1 MSQSRVA
8 NKYRLTSWQWLFL
21 ATIGFLWLAPV
32 LPLAIQSLAFQWH
45 WPDLLPEVWWLT
57 AREQA
62 RLPIGWDYIFSPYS
76 HLYEAFMNTLIIGVS
91 VTLITLIICLPAARV
106 LAKYPFKLK
115 PQIELLFSTPLLL
128 PEIALA
134 LALLIPFIRLDIS
147 GGYTGVIIAQLVPTI
162 PYMIRILT
170 SAYSGIR
177 IQYEEQARLLGAS
190 SLQVFRYIQ
199 LPLLIPGIIAG
210 CLFTFL
216 VSSNIFLIT
225 FLIGQGSI
233 ETLPTLLFAKISGG
247 AMDATAAGLTL
258 VVMLPGVLFLLAV
271 ERHIQEIN

>member
-1 MSQSRVA
+1 MISYKAV
-8 NKYRLTSWQWLFL
+8 NKHAVTRWQWLLL
-21 ATIGFLWLAPV
+21 ATICFLWLAPV
-32 LPLAIQSLAFQWH
+32 IPLVIQSLSFQWF
-45 WPDLLPEVWWLT
+45 WPDLLPEVWWLDV
-57 AREQA
+57 RDQS

-76 HLYEAFMNTLIIGVS
+76 HLYQAFINTLIIGTG
-91 VTLITLIICLPAARV
+91 VTLITLLVCLPAARV
-106 LAKYPFKLK
+106 LARYEFKFK
-115 PQIELLFSTPLLL
+115 PYIVLMFSTPLLL

-134 LALLIPFIRLDIS
+134 LAILVPFINLDLS
-147 GGYTGVIIAQLVPTI
+147 GGYIGVILAQLIPAI

-177 IQYEEQARLLGAS
+177 IQYEEQARLLGANS
-190 SLQVFRYIQ
+190 FQVFRFIH

-225 FLIGQGSI
+225 FLVGQGSI
-233 ETLPTLLFAKISGG
+233 ETLPTLLFSKISGG

-258 VVMLPGVLFLLAV
+258 IVMVPGIIFLLAV
-271 ERHIQEIN
+271 ERYIQEIN